1 VSPEQGQRPKWLA
14 DGCAHAGRH
23 AAVTRTRAWHLGR
36 LILAAGRGSCPAL
49 AATVGGTA
57 YVASAPT
64 VAAGPRLTQLADFAA
79 WAMPLPGS
87 AKPPMPSLPT
97 AISHNGQLSTDGS

>member
-14 DGCAHAGRH
+14 SGYAHAGRH
-23 AAVTRTRAWHLGR
+23 GAVTRARAWRLGR

-57 YVASAPT
+57 YVACAPT
-64 VAAGPRLTQLADFAA
+64 VAAGPRLRT
-79 WAMPLPGS
+79 
-87 AKPPMPSLPT
+87 
-97 AISHNGQLSTDGS
+97 